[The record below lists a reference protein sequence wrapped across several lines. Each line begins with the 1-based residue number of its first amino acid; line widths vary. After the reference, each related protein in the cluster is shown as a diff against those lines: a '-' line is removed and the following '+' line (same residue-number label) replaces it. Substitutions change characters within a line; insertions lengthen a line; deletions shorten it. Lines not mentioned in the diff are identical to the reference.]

1 MSGSSA
7 ASGADASIGQAVAA
21 LYATLGKPTER
32 VINGVREL
40 TFHPSD
46 GSCVLVRIFAPPST
60 DTGVA
65 K

>member
-1 MSGSSA
+1 MA
-7 ASGADASIGQAVAA
+7 TNHVDGADASIGQAVAA

-60 DTGVA
+60 QEPANG
-65 K
+65 